1 MLVVGTTDDPATP
14 YAGAQDLVGRI
25 DGSRLLTFVSTEHT
39 AYTKNDCIN
48 NAVDRYLL
56 TGRLPRVGTRCKR

>member
-1 MLVVGTTDDPATP
+1 MLGDVRVAGVAPVLVVGTTGDPATP
-14 YAGAQDLVGRI
+14 YTGAKELVRRI

-48 NAVDRYLL
+48 DAVDRYL
-56 TGRLPRVGTRCKR
+56 